1 MRMIQSPAPDNR
13 VEFCYQFLLRVGFAV
28 LDDGSHF
35 LQESMHILR
44 RRLDEKLSIGISA
57 DVESEEIKS
66 AGYCYANYSQNTVRK
81 NTQAHNPM
89 SPLLFGEVGNDDVI
103 KERDVRSCKENQLSL
118 FDFSGQE

>member
-13 VEFCYQFLLRVGFAV
+13 VEFCNQLLLRVGFAV

-44 RRLDEKLSIGISA
+44 RRLDEKLSVSISA

-66 AGYCYANYSQNTVRK
+66 TGYMRDNRF
-81 NTQAHNPM
+81 
-89 SPLLFGEVGNDDVI
+89 LLREFQPAFRHE
-103 KERDVRSCKENQLSL
+103 SL
-118 FDFSGQE
+118 YKGFDL